1 MPTNQRQ
8 KADTPPDMKSGED
21 TQGSNLRKAVDRDF
35 EMERELRR
43 LRNNEA
49 SRRSRREKK
58 RRFLEIERRVEE
70 MKASNKRLAEFVL
83 ELDSIIE
90 EAKAVLL
97 TVRAPGIPCPPA
109 PTWEPNQ

>member
-1 MPTNQRQ
+1 MKLQEINQC
-8 KADTPPDMKSGED
+8 
-21 TQGSNLRKAVDRDF
+21 SNPRKAADRDF

-97 TVRAPGIPCPPA
+97 AVRTPGAPCPPA
-109 PTWEPNQ
+109 PTWEPSQ

>member
-1 MPTNQRQ
+1 M
-8 KADTPPDMKSGED
+8 
-21 TQGSNLRKAVDRDF
+21 RKASDRDF

-70 MKASNKRLAEFVL
+70 MKASNKRLSEFVL

-90 EAKAVLL
+90 EAKAMLL
-97 TVRAPGIPCPPA
+97 AVRAPGEPCL
-109 PTWEPNQ
+109 PTSGGNINK